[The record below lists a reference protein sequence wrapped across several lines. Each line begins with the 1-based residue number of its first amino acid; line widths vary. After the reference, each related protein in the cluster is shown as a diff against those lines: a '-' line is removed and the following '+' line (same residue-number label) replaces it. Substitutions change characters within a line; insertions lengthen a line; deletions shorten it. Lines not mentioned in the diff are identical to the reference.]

1 VVHCLEKG
9 WYYEATSKLLEGLG
23 VAIAARIRQRSG
35 RTDGA
40 EWANES
46 LIPSED
52 KKESRTY
59 RNRLTRNA

>member
-9 WYYEATSKLLEGLG
+9 WYYEATFELLEGLE
-23 VAIAARIRQRSG
+23 VAIAARLGLRSG
-35 RTDGA
+35 RIDGA
-40 EWANES
+40 ELANES
-46 LIPSED
+46 PVLSED